1 MPAALPVGVLLAAL
15 AGASD
20 LIGSA
25 VVLAGR
31 RLFSTWFDYLLAFGT
46 GFVLAIAIAELI
58 PSGLEAGAQNSLWV
72 LAGFS
77 TLYLVDKVLERSN
90 GEAESPARGVL
101 SGVGLTIC
109 GVAIC
114 DFFDGL
120 TVASA
125 VGALGAAT
133 GAAMGTEA
141 GDSADLSGWLLLAG
155 LFPHN
160 FLEGAGIALIM
171 LRAGLSRG
179 AVWTLVVVLAVAS
192 LVGGLAVQMAVA
204 PELRASIQ
212 AFAGGLL
219 LHLVASQRIPGFK
232 GPLERIQAVLVVAGI
247 AAFVATDALL
257 RAGGLGG

>member
-1 MPAALPVGVLLAAL
+1 MLAALPIGVLLAAL

-25 VVLAGR
+25 VVLGGR
-31 RLFSTWFDYLLAFGT
+31 RLFSTWFDYLLAFGA
-46 GFVLAIAIAELI
+46 GFVLAIAVADLI

-77 TLYLVDKVLERSN
+77 TLYLVDKVLERGN
-90 GEAESPARGVL
+90 GEAEAPARGML

-125 VGALGAAT
+125 VGALGTALGADAA
-133 GAAMGTEA
+133 E
-141 GDSADLSGWLLLAG
+141 SSDLSGWLLLAG

-160 FLEGAGIALIM
+160 FLEGAGITLIM
-171 LRAGLSRG
+171 LRAGLSRRT
-179 AVWTLVVVLAVAS
+179 VWTLVVVLAAAS
-192 LVGGLAVQMAVA
+192 VLGGLAVQMAVA
-204 PELRASIQ
+204 PALRASIQ

-232 GPLERIQAVLVVAGI
+232 GPLERIQAILVVAGI

-257 RAGGLGG
+257 RAGGFGG